1 MKLQEILESENVIEE
16 IDSNMEYLLTIIPE
30 IKNMIDFPH
39 NHPHHHLDVWEH
51 TKLALSLSE
60 NDFEIRLVLLLHDIG
75 KPFSYQDE
83 EVRHFHGHAE
93 VSSDI
98 SKIILKRL
106 GFNKEYIEKISKL
119 IELHD
124 TEITKED
131 IEEDYELT
139 LTRLEVQRC
148 DVLAHNPKY
157 IEKKIKYLEKVKRM
171 IIDK

>member
-60 NDFEIRLVLLLHDIG
+60 NDCEIRLAWLLHDIG

>member
-1 MKLQEILESENVIEE
+1 MKLIEILSSDNLIEE
-16 IDSNMEYLLTIIPE
+16 INNNMDYLLEIIPE
-30 IKNMIDFPH
+30 IKPMIKFPH

-51 TKLALSLSE
+51 TKLALSLSK
-60 NDFEIRLVLLLHDIG
+60 NDIDVRLALLLHDIG
-75 KPFSYQDE
+75 KPESYQDE
-83 EVRHFHGHAE
+83 EVRHFHGHAK
-93 VSSDI
+93 VSSDM

-106 GFNKEYIEKISKL
+106 GFNDEYIKKISKL

-131 IEEDYELT
+131 IEEDYDFT

-148 DVLAHNPKY
+148 DALAHNPKY
-157 IEKKIKYLEKVKRM
+157 LEKRINYLEKVKRM

>member
-60 NDFEIRLVLLLHDIG
+60 NDFEIRLALLLHDIG

-83 EVRHFHGHAE
+83 EIRHFHGHAE
-93 VSSDI
+93 KSSEMA
-98 SKIILKRL
+98 KVILKRL
-106 GFNKEYIEKISKL
+106 NFQDEFINKISKL

-131 IEEDYELT
+131 IEKYYDFTLKRYEI
-139 LTRLEVQRC
+139 QRC
-148 DVLAHNPKY
+148 DALAHHP
-157 IEKKIKYLEKVKRM
+157 EKIDKRKDYLEKIKKM
-171 IIDK
+171 L

>member
-75 KPFSYQDE
+75 KPVSYQDE